1 MKKGNKPI
9 IVYFLIMLIIAA
21 VFVLLNV
28 GFKLKNEELTRI
40 RFETENMLKTE
51 QGKKINLTAEYQTYS
66 SEQRIVLIAT
76 DELGMVRR
84 IEPVEKL
91 LYSKEKLEEVNRVLK
106 QKYD

>member
-9 IVYFLIMLIIAA
+9 IVYLLIMLIIAA

-40 RFETENMLKTE
+40 RFETENRLKTE

-66 SEQRIVLIAT
+66 SEQRIVIIANS
-76 DELGMVRR
+76 DLGMVRR
-84 IEPVEKL
+84 IEPVEKII
-91 LYSKEKLEEVNRVLK
+91 YSKEKLDEINRALK

>member
-40 RFETENMLKTE
+40 RFETENRLKTE

-66 SEQRIVLIAT
+66 SEQRIVLIAAG
-76 DELGMVRR
+76 ELGMVRR

-91 LYSKEKLEEVNRVLK
+91 FYSKEKLEEVNLVLK